1 MILEEWRADSKSQQA
16 TTSNEQ
22 SNKYIDRE
30 FILSR
35 KIMTITINEK

>member
-1 MILEEWRADSKSQQA
+1 MILEEWREDSKSQQA

-22 SNKYIDRE
+22 SLKNIDGE

-35 KIMTITINEK
+35 EIMTITINEE